1 MTLLASFLILLY
13 CIGHSYWN
21 FLVKKS
27 DNPQIMLVLIA
38 MGSWILFFPLALI
51 YLFMNP
57 ISIESW
63 LFIIINSILQIFYY
77 AFLGK
82 AYKLADM
89 SIVYPLARGSAVF
102 FIPLWGILF
111 FNESISSTAMFGI
124 FLVFIGLIFIS
135 VIPIINKDLLITRNL
150 IIGIILSVLVG
161 LNISFYTIVDKK
173 AVSSINPFIYPILIT
188 IGGSLGAIMF
198 TGSKNKIADLKLQ
211 FQNNYKTVIIG
222 STIMYFAYSVMLY
235 ALNISK
241 MSYAATTRE
250 LTIMVGIIWSYFFLK
265 EKITLTRFLAILVI
279 FSGAIIISFSN

>member
-38 MGSWILFFPLALI
+38 MGSWILFFPIALI
-51 YLFMNP
+51 YLFTNS
-57 ISIESW
+57 ISIQSW
-63 LFIIINSILQIFYY
+63 IFILINAVLQVFYY

-82 AYKLADM
+82 AYKLADL

-102 FIPLWGILF
+102 FIPLWGVLF
-111 FNESISSTAMFGI
+111 LNESISSTALFGI
-124 FLVFIGLIFIS
+124 FLVFIGLLFIS
-135 VIPIINKDLLITRNL
+135 IIPIINKDLLITRNL

-173 AVSSINPFIYPILIT
+173 AVSEVNPFIYPILIT

-198 TGSKNKIADLKLQ
+198 TGSKNKIMDLKLHLQ
-211 FQNNYKTVIIG
+211 KNYSTVIFG
-222 STIMYFAYSVMLY
+222 SIVMYLAYSVMLY

-241 MSYAATTRE
+241 MSYAATSRE
-250 LTIMVGIIWSYFFLK
+250 LTIIVGIIWSYFFLK
-265 EKITLTRFLAILVI
+265 EKISITRFLSIVLI
-279 FSGAIIISFSN
+279 FFGAVIISFSK

>member
-188 IGGSLGAIMF
+188 VGGSLGAIMF
-198 TGSKNKIADLKLQ
+198 TGSKNKIVDLKLQ

-265 EKITLTRFLAILVI
+265 EKITFIRFLAILVI
-279 FSGAIIISFSN
+279 FSGAIMISFSN

>member
-38 MGSWILFFPLALI
+38 MGSWILFFPIALI
-51 YLFMNP
+51 YLFINP
-57 ISIESW
+57 ISIQSW
-63 LFIIINSILQIFYY
+63 IFIFINAVLQVFYY

-82 AYKLADM
+82 AYKLADL

-111 FNESISSTAMFGI
+111 LNESISSTALFGI
-124 FLVFIGLIFIS
+124 FMVFIGLLFIS
-135 VIPIINKDLLITRNL
+135 IIPIINKDLLITRNL

-173 AVSSINPFIYPILIT
+173 AVSAVNPFIYPILIT

-198 TGSKNKIADLKLQ
+198 TGSKNKILDLRLHFKK
-211 FQNNYKTVIIG
+211 NYSTVIVG
-222 STIMYFAYSVMLY
+222 STVMYFAYSVMLY

-241 MSYAATTRE
+241 MSYAATARE
-250 LTIMVGIIWSYFFLK
+250 LTIIVGIIWSYFFLK
-265 EKITLTRFLAILVI
+265 EKITFTRFLSIVI
-279 FSGAIIISFSN
+279 IFCGAVIISFSK

>member
-1 MTLLASFLILLY
+1 
-13 CIGHSYWN
+13 
-21 FLVKKS
+21 
-27 DNPQIMLVLIA
+27 MLVLIA
-38 MGSWILFFPLALI
+38 MGSWILFFPIALV
-51 YLFMNP
+51 YLFRNP
-57 ISIESW
+57 ISFESW
-63 LFIIINSILQIFYY
+63 LFILINSILQIFYY

-82 AYKLADM
+82 AYKLADL

-111 FNESISSTAMFGI
+111 FNESISTSAMFGI

-135 VIPIINKDLLITRNL
+135 IIPIINKDLLITRNL

-188 IGGSLGAIMF
+188 VGGSLGAIMF
-198 TGSKNKIADLKLQ
+198 TGSKNKIMDLKLQ
-211 FQNNYKTVIIG
+211 FQNNFKTVIIG
-222 STIMYFAYSVMLY
+222 STVMYLAYSVMLY

-250 LTIMVGIIWSYFFLK
+250 LTIIVGIIWSYFFLR
-265 EKITLTRFLAILVI
+265 EEITRTRFLSIIII
-279 FSGAIIISFSN
+279 FVGAIIISFSK

>member
-38 MGSWILFFPLALI
+38 MGSWILFFPIALI
-51 YLFMNP
+51 YLFINP
-57 ISIESW
+57 ISLQSW
-63 LFIIINSILQIFYY
+63 IFILINAVLQVFYY

-82 AYKLADM
+82 AYKLADL

-111 FNESISSTAMFGI
+111 LNESISSTALFGI
-124 FLVFIGLIFIS
+124 FMVFIGLLFIS
-135 VIPIINKDLLITRNL
+135 IIPIINKDLLITRNL
-150 IIGIILSVLVG
+150 IIGIILSILVG

-173 AVSSINPFIYPILIT
+173 AVSAVNPFIYPILIT
-188 IGGSLGAIMF
+188 IGGSLGAIIF
-198 TGSKNKIADLKLQ
+198 TGSKNKIVDLRLHFRK
-211 FQNNYKTVIIG
+211 NYSTVIVG
-222 STIMYFAYSVMLY
+222 STVMYFAYSVMLY

-241 MSYAATTRE
+241 MSYAATARE
-250 LTIMVGIIWSYFFLK
+250 LTIIVGIIWSYFFLK
-265 EKITLTRFLAILVI
+265 EKITFTRFLSIVI
-279 FSGAIIISFSN
+279 IFCGAVIISFSK

>member
-38 MGSWILFFPLALI
+38 MGSWILFFPIALI
-51 YLFMNP
+51 YLFINP
-57 ISIESW
+57 ISLQSW
-63 LFIIINSILQIFYY
+63 IFILINAVLQVFYY

-82 AYKLADM
+82 AYKLADL

-111 FNESISSTAMFGI
+111 LNESISSTALFGI
-124 FLVFIGLIFIS
+124 FMVFIGLLFIS
-135 VIPIINKDLLITRNL
+135 IIPIINKDLLITRNL
-150 IIGIILSVLVG
+150 IIGIILSILVG

-173 AVSSINPFIYPILIT
+173 AVSAVNPFIYPILIT

-198 TGSKNKIADLKLQ
+198 TGSKNKILDLRLHFKK
-211 FQNNYKTVIIG
+211 NYSTVIVG
-222 STIMYFAYSVMLY
+222 STVMYFAYSVMLY

-241 MSYAATTRE
+241 MSYAATARE
-250 LTIMVGIIWSYFFLK
+250 LTIIVGIIWSYFFLK
-265 EKITLTRFLAILVI
+265 EKITFTRFLSIVI
-279 FSGAIIISFSN
+279 IFCGAVIISFSK

>member
-51 YLFMNP
+51 YLFINP
-57 ISIESW
+57 ISIELW
-63 LFIIINSILQIFYY
+63 LFILINSILQIIYY

-82 AYKLADM
+82 AYKLADL

-111 FNESISSTAMFGI
+111 FNESISSIAMFGI
-124 FLVFIGLIFIS
+124 FLVFIGLICIS

-150 IIGIILSVLVG
+150 IMGMILSVLVG

-188 IGGSLGAIMF
+188 VGGSLGAIMF
-198 TGSKNKIADLKLQ
+198 TGSKNKIVDLKLQ

-222 STIMYFAYSVMLY
+222 STIMYLAYSVMLY

-265 EKITLTRFLAILVI
+265 EKITFTRFLAILVI

>member
-38 MGSWILFFPLALI
+38 MGSWILFFPIALI
-51 YLFMNP
+51 YLFINP
-57 ISIESW
+57 ISLQSW
-63 LFIIINSILQIFYY
+63 IFILINAVLQVFYY

-82 AYKLADM
+82 AYKLADL

-111 FNESISSTAMFGI
+111 LNESISSTALFGI
-124 FLVFIGLIFIS
+124 FMVFIGLLFIS
-135 VIPIINKDLLITRNL
+135 IIPIINKDLLITRNL

-173 AVSSINPFIYPILIT
+173 AVSAVNPFIYPILIT

-198 TGSKNKIADLKLQ
+198 TGSKNKIMDLRLH
-211 FQNNYKTVIIG
+211 FQKNYSTVIVG
-222 STIMYFAYSVMLY
+222 STVMYFAYSVMLY

-241 MSYAATTRE
+241 MSYAATARE
-250 LTIMVGIIWSYFFLK
+250 LTIIVGIIWSYFFLK
-265 EKITLTRFLAILVI
+265 EKITFTRFLSIVI
-279 FSGAIIISFSN
+279 IFCGAVIISFSK

>member
-13 CIGHSYWN
+13 CLGHSYWN

-38 MGSWILFFPLALI
+38 MGSWILFFPIALV
-51 YLFMNP
+51 YLFRNP
-57 ISIESW
+57 ISFESW
-63 LFIIINSILQIFYY
+63 LFILINSILQIFYY

-82 AYKLADM
+82 AYKLADL

-111 FNESISSTAMFGI
+111 FNESISTSAMLGI

-135 VIPIINKDLLITRNL
+135 IIPIINKDLLITRNL

-188 IGGSLGAIMF
+188 VGGSLGAIMF
-198 TGSKNKIADLKLQ
+198 TGSKNKIMDLKLQ
-211 FQNNYKTVIIG
+211 FQNNFKTVIIG
-222 STIMYFAYSVMLY
+222 STVMYLAYSVMLY

-250 LTIMVGIIWSYFFLK
+250 LTIIVGIIWSYFFLR
-265 EKITLTRFLAILVI
+265 EEITRTRFLSIIII
-279 FSGAIIISFSN
+279 FVGAIIISFSK

>member
-51 YLFMNP
+51 YLFINP
-57 ISIESW
+57 PSIESW

-82 AYKLADM
+82 AYKLADL

-102 FIPLWGILF
+102 FIPIWGVLF
-111 FNESISSTAMFGI
+111 FNESISSSAMFGI
-124 FLVFIGLIFIS
+124 SLVFIGLIFIS

-150 IIGIILSVLVG
+150 IVGIILSVLVG

-188 IGGSLGAIMF
+188 VGGSLGAIMF
-198 TGSKNKIADLKLQ
+198 TGSKNKILDLKFQ

-222 STIMYFAYSVMLY
+222 STIMYLAYSVMLY

-265 EKITLTRFLAILVI
+265 EKINLTRFLAILVI

>member
-38 MGSWILFFPLALI
+38 MGSWILFFPIALI
-51 YLFMNP
+51 YLFINP
-57 ISIESW
+57 ISLQSW
-63 LFIIINSILQIFYY
+63 IFILINADLQVFYY

-82 AYKLADM
+82 AYKLADL

-111 FNESISSTAMFGI
+111 LNESISSTALFGI
-124 FLVFIGLIFIS
+124 FMVFIGLLFIS
-135 VIPIINKDLLITRNL
+135 IIPIINKDLLITRNL
-150 IIGIILSVLVG
+150 IIGIILSILVG

-173 AVSSINPFIYPILIT
+173 AVSAVNPFIYPILIT

-198 TGSKNKIADLKLQ
+198 TGSKNKIVDLRLH
-211 FQNNYKTVIIG
+211 FQKNYSTVIVG
-222 STIMYFAYSVMLY
+222 STVMYFAYSVMLY

-241 MSYAATTRE
+241 MSYAATARE
-250 LTIMVGIIWSYFFLK
+250 LTIIVGIIWSYFFLK
-265 EKITLTRFLAILVI
+265 EKITFTRFLSIVI
-279 FSGAIIISFSN
+279 IFCGAVIISFSK

>member
-13 CIGHSYWN
+13 CLGHSYWN

-38 MGSWILFFPLALI
+38 MGSWILFFPIALV
-51 YLFMNP
+51 YLFRNP
-57 ISIESW
+57 ISFESW
-63 LFIIINSILQIFYY
+63 LFILINSILQIFYY

-82 AYKLADM
+82 AYKLADL

-111 FNESISSTAMFGI
+111 FNESISTSAMFGI

-135 VIPIINKDLLITRNL
+135 IIPIINKDLLITRNL

-188 IGGSLGAIMF
+188 VGGSLGAIIF
-198 TGSKNKIADLKLQ
+198 TGSKNKIMDLKLQ
-211 FQNNYKTVIIG
+211 FQNNFKTVIIG
-222 STIMYFAYSVMLY
+222 STVMYLAYSVMLY

-250 LTIMVGIIWSYFFLK
+250 LTIIVGIIWSYFFLR
-265 EKITLTRFLAILVI
+265 EEITRTRFLSIIII
-279 FSGAIIISFSN
+279 FVGAIIISFSK

>member
-38 MGSWILFFPLALI
+38 MGSWILFFPIALI
-51 YLFMNP
+51 YLFINP
-57 ISIESW
+57 ISIQSW
-63 LFIIINSILQIFYY
+63 IFILINAVLQVFYY

-82 AYKLADM
+82 AYKLADL

-111 FNESISSTAMFGI
+111 LNESISSTALFGI
-124 FLVFIGLIFIS
+124 FMVFIGLLFIS
-135 VIPIINKDLLITRNL
+135 IFPIINKDLLITRNL

-173 AVSSINPFIYPILIT
+173 AVSAVNPFIYPILIT

-198 TGSKNKIADLKLQ
+198 TGSKNKIMDLRLH
-211 FQNNYKTVIIG
+211 FQKNYSTVIVG
-222 STIMYFAYSVMLY
+222 STVMYFAYSVMLY

-241 MSYAATTRE
+241 MSYAATARE
-250 LTIMVGIIWSYFFLK
+250 LTIIVGIIWSYFFLK
-265 EKITLTRFLAILVI
+265 EKITFTRFLSIVI
-279 FSGAIIISFSN
+279 IFCGAVIISFSK

>member
-38 MGSWILFFPLALI
+38 MGSWILFFPIALI
-51 YLFMNP
+51 YLFLNP
-57 ISIESW
+57 ISIQSW
-63 LFIIINSILQIFYY
+63 VFILINAVLQVFYY

-82 AYKLADM
+82 AYKLADL

-111 FNESISSTAMFGI
+111 LNESISSTALFGI
-124 FLVFIGLIFIS
+124 FMVFIGLLFIS
-135 VIPIINKDLLITRNL
+135 IIPIINKDLLITRNL

-173 AVSSINPFIYPILIT
+173 AVSAVNPFIYPILIT

-198 TGSKNKIADLKLQ
+198 TGSKNKIMDLRLH
-211 FQNNYKTVIIG
+211 FQKNYSTVIVG
-222 STIMYFAYSVMLY
+222 STVMYFAYSVMLY

-241 MSYAATTRE
+241 MSYAATARE
-250 LTIMVGIIWSYFFLK
+250 LTIIVGIIWSYFFLK
-265 EKITLTRFLAILVI
+265 EKITFTRFLSIVI
-279 FSGAIIISFSN
+279 IFCGAVIISFSK

>member
-51 YLFMNP
+51 YLFINP
-57 ISIESW
+57 ISIELW
-63 LFIIINSILQIFYY
+63 LFILLNSILQIIYY

-82 AYKLADM
+82 AYKLADL

-111 FNESISSTAMFGI
+111 FNESISSIAMFGI
-124 FLVFIGLIFIS
+124 FLVFIGLICIS

-150 IIGIILSVLVG
+150 IMGMILSVLVG

-188 IGGSLGAIMF
+188 VGGSLGAIMF
-198 TGSKNKIADLKLQ
+198 TGSKNKIVDLKLQ

-222 STIMYFAYSVMLY
+222 STIMYLAYSVMLY

-265 EKITLTRFLAILVI
+265 EKITFTRFLAILVI
-279 FSGAIIISFSN
+279 FSGALIISFSN

>member
-13 CIGHSYWN
+13 CLGHSYWN

-38 MGSWILFFPLALI
+38 MGSWILFFPIALV
-51 YLFMNP
+51 YLFRNP
-57 ISIESW
+57 ISFESW
-63 LFIIINSILQIFYY
+63 LFILINSILQIFYY

-82 AYKLADM
+82 AYKLADL

-111 FNESISSTAMFGI
+111 FNESISTSAMFGI

-135 VIPIINKDLLITRNL
+135 IIPIINKDLLITRNL

-188 IGGSLGAIMF
+188 VGGSLGAIMF
-198 TGSKNKIADLKLQ
+198 TGSKNKIMDLKLQ
-211 FQNNYKTVIIG
+211 FQNNFKTVIIG
-222 STIMYFAYSVMLY
+222 STIMYLAYSVMLY

-250 LTIMVGIIWSYFFLK
+250 LTIIVGIIWSYFFLR
-265 EKITLTRFLAILVI
+265 EEITRTRFLSIIII
-279 FSGAIIISFSN
+279 FVGAIIISFSK

>member
-38 MGSWILFFPLALI
+38 MGSWILFFPIALI
-51 YLFMNP
+51 YLFINP
-57 ISIESW
+57 ISLQSW
-63 LFIIINSILQIFYY
+63 IFILINAVLQVFYY

-82 AYKLADM
+82 AYKLADL

-111 FNESISSTAMFGI
+111 LNESISSTALFGI
-124 FLVFIGLIFIS
+124 FMVFIGLLFIS
-135 VIPIINKDLLITRNL
+135 IIPIINKDLLITRNL
-150 IIGIILSVLVG
+150 IIGIILSILVG

-173 AVSSINPFIYPILIT
+173 AVSAVNPFIYPILIT

-198 TGSKNKIADLKLQ
+198 TGSKNKIVDLRLH
-211 FQNNYKTVIIG
+211 FQKNYSTVIVG
-222 STIMYFAYSVMLY
+222 STVMYFAYSVMLY

-241 MSYAATTRE
+241 MSYAATARE
-250 LTIMVGIIWSYFFLK
+250 LTIIVGIIWSYFFLK
-265 EKITLTRFLAILVI
+265 EKITFTRFLSIVI
-279 FSGAIIISFSN
+279 IFCGAVIISFSK

>member
-51 YLFMNP
+51 YLFINP

-82 AYKLADM
+82 AYKLADL

-102 FIPLWGILF
+102 FIPIWGVLF
-111 FNESISSTAMFGI
+111 FNESISSSAMFGI
-124 FLVFIGLIFIS
+124 SLVFIGLIFIS

-150 IIGIILSVLVG
+150 IVGIILSVLVG

-188 IGGSLGAIMF
+188 VGGSLGAIMF
-198 TGSKNKIADLKLQ
+198 TGSKNKILDLKFQ

-222 STIMYFAYSVMLY
+222 STIMYLAYSVMLY

-265 EKITLTRFLAILVI
+265 EKINLTRFLAILVI

>member
-51 YLFMNP
+51 YLFINP
-57 ISIESW
+57 ISIELW
-63 LFIIINSILQIFYY
+63 LFILINSILQIIYY

-82 AYKLADM
+82 AYKLADL

-111 FNESISSTAMFGI
+111 FNESISSIAMFGI
-124 FLVFIGLIFIS
+124 FLVFIGLICIS
-135 VIPIINKDLLITRNL
+135 VIPIINKDLLITRSL
-150 IIGIILSVLVG
+150 IIGMILSVLVG

-265 EKITLTRFLAILVI
+265 EKITFIRFLAILVI
-279 FSGAIIISFSN
+279 FSGAIMISFSN

>member
-38 MGSWILFFPLALI
+38 LGSWILFFPLALI
-51 YLFMNP
+51 YLFINP
-57 ISIESW
+57 PSIESW

-82 AYKLADM
+82 AYKLADL

-102 FIPLWGILF
+102 FIPIWGVLF
-111 FNESISSTAMFGI
+111 FNESISSSAMFGI
-124 FLVFIGLIFIS
+124 SLVFIGLIFIS

-150 IIGIILSVLVG
+150 IVGIILSVLVG

-188 IGGSLGAIMF
+188 VGGSLGAIMF
-198 TGSKNKIADLKLQ
+198 TGSKNKILDLKFQ

-222 STIMYFAYSVMLY
+222 STIMYLAYSVMLY

-265 EKITLTRFLAILVI
+265 EKINLTRFLAILVI

>member
-51 YLFMNP
+51 YLFINP
-57 ISIESW
+57 ISIELW
-63 LFIIINSILQIFYY
+63 LFILINSILQIIYY

-82 AYKLADM
+82 AYKLADL

-111 FNESISSTAMFGI
+111 FNESISSIAVFGI
-124 FLVFIGLIFIS
+124 FLVFIGLICIS

-150 IIGIILSVLVG
+150 IMGMILSVLVG

-188 IGGSLGAIMF
+188 VGGSLGAIMF
-198 TGSKNKIADLKLQ
+198 TGSKNKIVDLKLQ

-222 STIMYFAYSVMLY
+222 STIMYLAYSVMLY

-265 EKITLTRFLAILVI
+265 EKITFTRFLAILVI

>member
-38 MGSWILFFPLALI
+38 MGSWILFFPIALI
-51 YLFMNP
+51 YLFLNP
-57 ISIESW
+57 ISIQSW
-63 LFIIINSILQIFYY
+63 IFIFINAVLQVFYY

-82 AYKLADM
+82 AYKLADL

-111 FNESISSTAMFGI
+111 LNESISSTALFGI
-124 FLVFIGLIFIS
+124 FMVFIGLLFIS
-135 VIPIINKDLLITRNL
+135 IIPIINKDLLITRNL
-150 IIGIILSVLVG
+150 IIGIILSILVG

-173 AVSSINPFIYPILIT
+173 AVSAVNPFIYPILIT

-198 TGSKNKIADLKLQ
+198 TGSKNKIVDLRLH
-211 FQNNYKTVIIG
+211 FQKNYSTVIVG
-222 STIMYFAYSVMLY
+222 STVMYFAYSVMLY

-241 MSYAATTRE
+241 MSYAATARE
-250 LTIMVGIIWSYFFLK
+250 LTIIVGIIWSYFFLK
-265 EKITLTRFLAILVI
+265 EKITFTRFLSIVI
-279 FSGAIIISFSN
+279 IFCGAVIISFSK

>member
-13 CIGHSYWN
+13 CLGHSYWN

-38 MGSWILFFPLALI
+38 MGSWILFFPIALV
-51 YLFMNP
+51 YLFRNP
-57 ISIESW
+57 ISFESW
-63 LFIIINSILQIFYY
+63 LFILINSILQIFYY

-82 AYKLADM
+82 AYKLADL

-111 FNESISSTAMFGI
+111 FNESISASAMFGI

-135 VIPIINKDLLITRNL
+135 IIPIINKDLLITRNL

-188 IGGSLGAIMF
+188 VGGSLGAIMF
-198 TGSKNKIADLKLQ
+198 TGSKNKIMDLKLQ
-211 FQNNYKTVIIG
+211 FQNNFKTVIIG
-222 STIMYFAYSVMLY
+222 STVMYLAYSVMLY

-250 LTIMVGIIWSYFFLK
+250 LTIIVGIIWSYFFLR
-265 EKITLTRFLAILVI
+265 EEITRTRFLSIIII
-279 FSGAIIISFSN
+279 FVGAIIISFSK

>member
-38 MGSWILFFPLALI
+38 MGSWILFFPIALI
-51 YLFMNP
+51 YLFLNP
-57 ISIESW
+57 ISIQSW
-63 LFIIINSILQIFYY
+63 IFILINAVLQVFYY

-82 AYKLADM
+82 AYKLADL

-111 FNESISSTAMFGI
+111 LNESISSTALFGI
-124 FLVFIGLIFIS
+124 FMVFIGLLFIS
-135 VIPIINKDLLITRNL
+135 IIPIINKDLLITRNL

-173 AVSSINPFIYPILIT
+173 AVSAVNPFIYPILIT
-188 IGGSLGAIMF
+188 IGGSLGAIIF
-198 TGSKNKIADLKLQ
+198 TGSKNKIMDLRLH
-211 FQNNYKTVIIG
+211 FQKNYSTVIVG
-222 STIMYFAYSVMLY
+222 STVMYFAYSVMLY

-241 MSYAATTRE
+241 MSYAATARE
-250 LTIMVGIIWSYFFLK
+250 LTIIVGIIWSYFFLK
-265 EKITLTRFLAILVI
+265 EKITFTRFLSIVI
-279 FSGAIIISFSN
+279 IFCGAVIISFSK

>member
-13 CIGHSYWN
+13 CLGHSYWN

-38 MGSWILFFPLALI
+38 MGSWILFFPIALV
-51 YLFMNP
+51 YLFRNP
-57 ISIESW
+57 ISFESW
-63 LFIIINSILQIFYY
+63 LFILINSILQIFYY

-82 AYKLADM
+82 AYKLADL

-111 FNESISSTAMFGI
+111 FNESISTSAMFGI

-135 VIPIINKDLLITRNL
+135 IIPIINKDLLITRNL

-188 IGGSLGAIMF
+188 VGGSLGAIMF
-198 TGSKNKIADLKLQ
+198 TGSKNKIMDLKLQ
-211 FQNNYKTVIIG
+211 FQNNFKTVIIG
-222 STIMYFAYSVMLY
+222 STVMYLAYSVMLY

-250 LTIMVGIIWSYFFLK
+250 LTIIVGIIWSYFFLR
-265 EKITLTRFLAILVI
+265 EEITRTRFLSIIII
-279 FSGAIIISFSN
+279 FVGAIIISFSK

>member
-1 MTLLASFLILLY
+1 
-13 CIGHSYWN
+13 
-21 FLVKKS
+21 
-27 DNPQIMLVLIA
+27 

-51 YLFMNP
+51 YLFINP
-57 ISIESW
+57 ISIELW
-63 LFIIINSILQIFYY
+63 LFILINSILQIIYY

-82 AYKLADM
+82 AYKLADL

-111 FNESISSTAMFGI
+111 FNESISSIAMFGI
-124 FLVFIGLIFIS
+124 FLVFIGLICIS
-135 VIPIINKDLLITRNL
+135 VIPIINKDLLITRSL
-150 IIGIILSVLVG
+150 IIGMILSVLVG

-188 IGGSLGAIMF
+188 VGGSLGAIMF
-198 TGSKNKIADLKLQ
+198 TGSKNKIVDLKLQ

-222 STIMYFAYSVMLY
+222 STIMYLAYSVMLY

-265 EKITLTRFLAILVI
+265 EKITFIRFLAILVI
-279 FSGAIIISFSN
+279 FSGAIMISFSN

>member
-1 MTLLASFLILLY
+1 
-13 CIGHSYWN
+13 
-21 FLVKKS
+21 
-27 DNPQIMLVLIA
+27 MLVLIA

-51 YLFMNP
+51 YLFINP

-82 AYKLADM
+82 AYKLADL

-102 FIPLWGILF
+102 FIPIWGVLF
-111 FNESISSTAMFGI
+111 FNESISSSAMFGI
-124 FLVFIGLIFIS
+124 SLVFIGLIFIS

-150 IIGIILSVLVG
+150 IVGIILSVLVG

-188 IGGSLGAIMF
+188 VGGSLGAIMF
-198 TGSKNKIADLKLQ
+198 TGSKNKILDLKFQ

-222 STIMYFAYSVMLY
+222 STIMYLAYSVMLY

-265 EKITLTRFLAILVI
+265 EKINLTRFLAILVI

>member
-135 VIPIINKDLLITRNL
+135 VIPIINKDLLVTRNL

-188 IGGSLGAIMF
+188 VGGSLGAIMF

>member
-51 YLFMNP
+51 YLFINP

-82 AYKLADM
+82 AYKLADL

-102 FIPLWGILF
+102 FIPIWGVLF
-111 FNESISSTAMFGI
+111 FNESISSSAMFGI
-124 FLVFIGLIFIS
+124 SLVFIGLIFIS

-150 IIGIILSVLVG
+150 IVGIILSVLVG
-161 LNISFYTIVDKK
+161 LNISIYTIVDKK

-188 IGGSLGAIMF
+188 VGGSLGAIMF
-198 TGSKNKIADLKLQ
+198 TGSKNKILDLKFQ

-222 STIMYFAYSVMLY
+222 STIMYLAYSVMLY

-265 EKITLTRFLAILVI
+265 EKINLTRFLAILVI

>member
-38 MGSWILFFPLALI
+38 MGSWILFFPIALI
-51 YLFMNP
+51 YLFINP
-57 ISIESW
+57 ISIQSW
-63 LFIIINSILQIFYY
+63 IFILINAVLQVFYY

-82 AYKLADM
+82 AYKLADL

-102 FIPLWGILF
+102 FIPLWGVLF
-111 FNESISSTAMFGI
+111 LNESISSTALFGI
-124 FLVFIGLIFIS
+124 FMVFIGLLFIS
-135 VIPIINKDLLITRNL
+135 IIPIINKDLLITRNL

-173 AVSSINPFIYPILIT
+173 AVSAVNPFIYPILIT

-198 TGSKNKIADLKLQ
+198 TGSKNKIMDLKLH
-211 FQNNYKTVIIG
+211 FQKNYSTVIFG
-222 STIMYFAYSVMLY
+222 SIVMYLAYSVMLY

-241 MSYAATTRE
+241 MSYAATSRE
-250 LTIMVGIIWSYFFLK
+250 LTIIVGIIWSYFFLK
-265 EKITLTRFLAILVI
+265 EKIYITRFLSIVLI
-279 FSGAIIISFSN
+279 FFGAVIISFSK

>member
-38 MGSWILFFPLALI
+38 LGSWILFFPLALI
-51 YLFMNP
+51 YLFINP

-82 AYKLADM
+82 AYKLADL

-102 FIPLWGILF
+102 FIPIWGVLF
-111 FNESISSTAMFGI
+111 FNESISSSAMFGI
-124 FLVFIGLIFIS
+124 SLVFIGLIFIS

-150 IIGIILSVLVG
+150 IVGIILSVLVG

-188 IGGSLGAIMF
+188 VGGSLGAIMF
-198 TGSKNKIADLKLQ
+198 TGSKNKILDLKFQ

-222 STIMYFAYSVMLY
+222 STIMYLAYSVMLY

-265 EKITLTRFLAILVI
+265 EKINLTRFLAILVI

>member
-13 CIGHSYWN
+13 CLGHSYWN

-38 MGSWILFFPLALI
+38 MGSWILFFPIALV
-51 YLFMNP
+51 YLFRNP
-57 ISIESW
+57 ISFESW
-63 LFIIINSILQIFYY
+63 FFILINSILQIFYY

-82 AYKLADM
+82 AYKLADL
-89 SIVYPLARGSAVF
+89 SIVYHLARGSAVF

-111 FNESISSTAMFGI
+111 FNESISTSAMFGI

-135 VIPIINKDLLITRNL
+135 IIPIINKDLLITRNL

-188 IGGSLGAIMF
+188 VGGSLGAIMF
-198 TGSKNKIADLKLQ
+198 TGSKNKIMDLKLQ
-211 FQNNYKTVIIG
+211 FQNNFKTVIIG
-222 STIMYFAYSVMLY
+222 STVMYLAYSVMLY

-250 LTIMVGIIWSYFFLK
+250 LTIIVGIIWSYFFLR
-265 EKITLTRFLAILVI
+265 EEITRTRFLSIIII
-279 FSGAIIISFSN
+279 FVGAIIISFSK

>member
-38 MGSWILFFPLALI
+38 MGSWILFFPIALI
-51 YLFMNP
+51 YLFLNP
-57 ISIESW
+57 ISIQSW
-63 LFIIINSILQIFYY
+63 IFILINAVLQVFYY

-82 AYKLADM
+82 AYKLADL

-111 FNESISSTAMFGI
+111 LNESISSTALFGI
-124 FLVFIGLIFIS
+124 FMVFIGLLFIS
-135 VIPIINKDLLITRNL
+135 IFPIINKDLLITRNL

-173 AVSSINPFIYPILIT
+173 AVSAVNPFIYPILIT

-198 TGSKNKIADLKLQ
+198 TGSKNKIMDLRLH
-211 FQNNYKTVIIG
+211 FQKNYSTVIVG
-222 STIMYFAYSVMLY
+222 STVMYFAYSVMLY

-241 MSYAATTRE
+241 MSYAATARE
-250 LTIMVGIIWSYFFLK
+250 LTIIVGIIWSYFFLK
-265 EKITLTRFLAILVI
+265 EKITFTRFLSIVI
-279 FSGAIIISFSN
+279 IFCGAVIISFSK

>member
-51 YLFMNP
+51 YLFINP
-57 ISIESW
+57 ISIELW
-63 LFIIINSILQIFYY
+63 LFILINSILQIIYY

-82 AYKLADM
+82 AYKLADL

-111 FNESISSTAMFGI
+111 FNESISSIAMFGI
-124 FLVFIGLIFIS
+124 FLVFIGLICIS
-135 VIPIINKDLLITRNL
+135 VIPIINKDLLITRSL
-150 IIGIILSVLVG
+150 IIGMILSVLVG

-188 IGGSLGAIMF
+188 VGGSLGAIMF
-198 TGSKNKIADLKLQ
+198 TGSKNKIVDLKLQ

-222 STIMYFAYSVMLY
+222 STIMYLAYSVMLY

-265 EKITLTRFLAILVI
+265 EKITFIRFLAILVI
-279 FSGAIIISFSN
+279 FSGAIMISFSN

>member
-51 YLFMNP
+51 YLFINP
-57 ISIESW
+57 ISIELW
-63 LFIIINSILQIFYY
+63 LFILINSILQIIYY

-82 AYKLADM
+82 AYKLADL

-111 FNESISSTAMFGI
+111 FNESISSIAMFGI
-124 FLVFIGLIFIS
+124 FLVFIGLICIS

-150 IIGIILSVLVG
+150 IMGMILSVLVG

-188 IGGSLGAIMF
+188 VGGSLGAIMF
-198 TGSKNKIADLKLQ
+198 TGSKNKIVDLKLQ

-222 STIMYFAYSVMLY
+222 STIMYLAYSVMLY

-265 EKITLTRFLAILVI
+265 EKITFTRFLAILVM